1 MTTKIKKH
9 KARAIYAK
17 RNIFRAL
24 KFSELEYFR
33 GLKLSEL
40 ENFRAL
46 KYFNLAKGTILR
58 AKANL
63 SGGEPG
69 LAHYLSLDRG
79 I

>member
-46 KYFNLAKGTILR
+46 KYLNLAVGF
-58 AKANL
+58 
-63 SGGEPG
+63 
-69 LAHYLSLDRG
+69 
-79 I
+79 